1 MRGNR
6 LIPTLCLVAGLTLAG
21 GTAAQSP
28 AAVAGQS
35 EFDRSQQ
42 QISTM
47 VIGAPRTAN
56 VPAQPEK
63 RPYRDPTVP
72 LTIGEMAEI
81 QRQKATEDFLKKAG
95 FTTEKPAPKD
105 EGKAS
110 QEALPEKVERRLATR
125 AVYGRAGQRLSAD
138 LQVDD
143 ALIRV
148 SEGSKIAGRFV
159 VKAVEQ
165 STVVFT
171 TPKSQEDCRT
181 LARQQR
187 RKCLAEPKTF
197 RVSVGQ
203 QHSWFE

>member
-6 LIPTLCLVAGLTLAG
+6 LISTLCLVAGLSLVGSAV
-21 GTAAQSP
+21 AQSP
-28 AAVAGQS
+28 AAVAGQG

-47 VIGAPRTAN
+47 VIGAPRN
-56 VPAQPEK
+56 VNAPAQPDK
-63 RPYRDPTVP
+63 RPYRDPNVP

-105 EGKAS
+105 DPKSA
-110 QEALPEKVERRLATR
+110 QEAPPEKVERRLSTR
-125 AVYGRAGQRLSAD
+125 AVYGRAGQRLAAD

-143 ALIRV
+143 TLMRV

-159 VKAVEQ
+159 VKSVEQ

-171 TPKSQEDCRT
+171 TPKSPEDCRT
-181 LARQQR
+181 LTRQQK
-187 RKCLAEPKTF
+187 RKCLAEPKTL